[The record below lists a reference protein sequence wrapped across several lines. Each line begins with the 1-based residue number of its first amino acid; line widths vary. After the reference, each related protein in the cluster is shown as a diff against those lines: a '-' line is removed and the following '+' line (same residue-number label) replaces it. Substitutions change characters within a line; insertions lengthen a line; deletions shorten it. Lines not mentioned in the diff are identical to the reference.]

1 MRIERE
7 RDRGLGRIDG
17 KEGDILDRCA
27 RIFVTKTRG
36 GTDRCFPA
44 DVSTTEVRLPHSLP
58 ERVARCRVG
67 TSDGVWNL
75 SR

>member
-36 GTDRCFPA
+36 GTDRCFP
-44 DVSTTEVRLPHSLP
+44 HSLP